1 MLKLNQPHP
10 QPPFELQMSEEISAK
25 VVCDSIAPH
34 GKRLTTFQIHV
45 PKFLLAEINT
55 HRMLSRNYNSSRAIP
70 AKKMRELATFAPATF
85 GQNKPGMTSATDLS
99 PLKER
104 TAQVV
109 WASARAF
116 ALMHHKALES
126 LGVHK
131 QHVNRIIEPYIWC
144 DGVISGTEW
153 KNFFKQR
160 MHIDAQPE
168 MRMLACAMF
177 DAMRESKPN
186 LILVG
191 DYHLPYIVNTDRAE
205 VKKLVQ
211 TEDVFNTIKD
221 ISAARCARVS
231 YGFDKPFNIE
241 SDINRAAMLK
251 QGEII
256 HLSPFEH
263 VATPLDSPYTSWGNF
278 YGWRQYRYHLEQ
290 GQTQK
295 ESKT

>member
-1 MLKLNQPHP
+1 
-10 QPPFELQMSEEISAK
+10 MSEEISAK

-34 GKRLTTFQIHV
+34 GKRLTTFQIHI
-45 PKFLLAEINT
+45 PKFLLAENNT

-70 AKKMRELATFAPATF
+70 AKKMRASATFAPATF

-104 TAQVV
+104 AAQAV
-109 WASARAF
+109 WASARGF
-116 ALMHHKALES
+116 ALLHHKALEL

-160 MHIDAQPE
+160 MHVDAQPE
-168 MRMLACAMF
+168 MCVLASAMF
-177 DAMRESKPN
+177 DAMQDSKPN
-186 LILVG
+186 LILAG
-191 DYHLPYIVNTDRAE
+191 DHHLPYVTGSDHVEI
-205 VKKLVQ
+205 KKLARTQ
-211 TEDVFNTIKD
+211 DVSFDTIKD

-231 YGFDKPFNIE
+231 YGLDKPFDIE
-241 SDINRAAMLK
+241 ADIDRAAKLK

-256 HLSPFEH
+256 HYSPFEH

-278 YGWRQYRYHLEQ
+278 YGWRQYRYQLEQ
-290 GQTQK
+290 EHARKKG
-295 ESKT
+295 SV